1 MKDLRIESIDEL
13 GNLVFSALPVPQEI
27 KIHDLMNLGELEP
40 KLGQLPP
47 DADLSDMFPKYFVG
61 GMHFYLSD
69 FEPEDTEMCL
79 LFEYLGKV
87 FYLHFL
93 REKAAHQPI
102 DSENFYCF
110 EVFKTGDTIN
120 SRCAF
125 IRTLHSLFISRIL
138 NLKLLS
144 QIKTIDEVQ
153 PI

>member
-13 GNLVFSALPVPQEI
+13 RDLLFSALPIPQEI
-27 KIHDLMNLGELEP
+27 KIHDLLNLGGLET

-61 GMHFYLSD
+61 GMHFYFND
-69 FEPEDTEMCL
+69 FDADDKKVCL

-93 REKAAHQPI
+93 GETTAHQPI

-110 EVFKTGDTIN
+110 EVFKTGNTPS

-125 IRTLHSLFISRIL
+125 IRTLHSIFITRIL
-138 NLKLLS
+138 NLK
-144 QIKTIDEVQ
+144 IEKVQ